1 MVLQFQIIQQYNL
14 FLDDSVVRINLKIIV
29 ILGFDRMLMSFR
41 PESMIGMIGNSYYNW
56 Y

>member
-1 MVLQFQIIQQYNL
+1 MVLQFKIIQHYNL
-14 FLDDSVVRINLKIIV
+14 FLDDSVVRINLKIRV

-41 PESMIGMIGNSYYNW
+41 PESMIGNSYYNW